1 LRSYDPRQ
9 DGSKSFENRE
19 GLQRRSHY
27 HLPIVSGTQVRRT
40 LPLFHGPYRQ
50 SNPSHQNGVKTMNLN
65 RRAVLAGVA
74 LSFLTVSGTQAA
86 NKVQFDAAAF
96 KAARASGKPVVLE
109 VAATWCGPCQKM
121 KRTVSELVER
131 PDFKDVTIF
140 EADYDANKEEL
151 QEINAYHLTMLVLYR
166 DKSEVQ
172 RMVGETRSEV
182 IEPLLRKAM

>member
-1 LRSYDPRQ
+1 M
-9 DGSKSFENRE
+9 
-19 GLQRRSHY
+19 
-27 HLPIVSGTQVRRT
+27 
-40 LPLFHGPYRQ
+40 
-50 SNPSHQNGVKTMNLN
+50 NPN

-74 LSFLTVSGTQAA
+74 LSFLAVSGAQAA
-86 NKVQFDAAAF
+86 NKVPFDAAAF
-96 KAARASGKPVVLE
+96 KAARDSGKPVVLE
-109 VAATWCGPCQKM
+109 VAAPWCGPCQRM

-151 QEINAYHLTMLVLYR
+151 QKINAYQLTTLVLYR

-172 RMVGETRSEV
+172 RMVGETRAEL